1 MKPVQRT
8 LKTEV
13 NYSGIGLHTGAK
25 GHVRLVP
32 ATVGSGIRFVRVD
45 KPGKPSVKLAP
56 ENAHYDSERG
66 RRTIL
71 GRDGV
76 EFHTVEHLLAALAGL
91 GVDNLVVEVDAA
103 ELPEPKDG
111 SAAPLVELCLKAGLE
126 DQDAPRN
133 FLVVDAP
140 ISYTAG
146 PVQLLAV
153 PHDGLRISFTIQ
165 YDDEFVRTQHAS
177 FDIDSDV
184 FIKEI
189 APARTFVLER
199 DLEAL
204 RARGLIQGGR
214 PESGVV
220 VLRSGIA
227 NAEPL
232 RFPDE
237 FVRHKILDLL
247 GDLYLLGRPVRGHFI
262 AVRSGHESNVQFVRR
277 MAAVQASKNGHPAAP
292 TRPAAFDIQQIME
305 IMPHRYPMLLV
316 DRILELEPGKR
327 VVGIKNVTVNEPF
340 FQGHFPGRPVMPG
353 VLIVEAMA
361 QCGGFLLLNTMA
373 DPRNNLVYFLAIE
386 NARFRRMVV
395 PGDTLRLE
403 VEMLKMKTRMCKV
416 RARAFV
422 GGELAAEA
430 DLLTGIV
437 ER

>member
-1 MKPVQRT
+1 MSAVQRT
-8 LKTEV
+8 LKKEV
-13 NYSGIGLHTGAK
+13 TYTGIGLHTGAE
-25 GHVRLVP
+25 GRVRLVP
-32 ATVGSGIRFVRVD
+32 APAGSGIRFVRVD
-45 KPGKPSVKLAP
+45 KPGHPSVKLAP
-56 ENAHYDSERG
+56 ENAHYDSARG

-71 GRDGV
+71 GQDGV

-91 GVDNLVVEVDAA
+91 GVDNLTVEVDSA

-111 SAAPLVELCLKAGLE
+111 SAAPLVELCLEAGLE
-126 DQDAPRN
+126 DQVGPRN
-133 FLVVDAP
+133 FLVVDSP
-140 ISYTAG
+140 VSYTVG
-146 PVQLLAV
+146 DIQLLAV
-153 PHDGLRISFTIQ
+153 PYDGLKISFTIL

-177 FDIDSDV
+177 FDIDSEV
-184 FIKEI
+184 FIREI

-220 VLRSGIA
+220 VLRTGIA

-277 MAAVQASKNGHPAAP
+277 IAAAHASRNGRPALPAQ
-292 TRPAAFDIQQIME
+292 PAAFDIQQIME
-305 IMPHRYPMLLV
+305 IMPHRYPILLV

-327 VVGIKNVTVNEPF
+327 VVGIKNVTINEPC

-386 NARFRRMVV
+386 NARFRRMVI

-403 VEMLKMKTRMCKV
+403 VEMLKLKSRMCKV
-416 RARAFV
+416 RAKAFV
-422 GGELAAEA
+422 GAELAAEA
-430 DLLTGIV
+430 ELLTGII